1 MKDVK
6 KFTDS
11 SFGGNEE
18 FRALEWCAY
27 SPHCIADLTGQV
39 MDELD
44 EYFSTRGL
52 TYLSG
57 QRELLRDTVRLM
69 LGEAEKPVTTIPLL
83 PGMGKSTLVRA
94 LVKVLT
100 REFVRMSDYAKSLGG
115 VILVVEKTA
124 EAYELRDLIQ
134 ENAPNRDLVRVLE
147 SPNDFNITHGGCQRS
162 DVQTRAECP
171 GKDCPQAAECRL
183 LHAADKANQTP
194 FLVFMHARYDQ
205 YYIENLSALR
215 EWSSGEETIYT
226 RKLLI
231 VDEAPNLMKVSK
243 LSTSVIAACEGM
255 ISTYK
260 PSYELSWDKPKQT
273 LLSTLNYS
281 LRIPF
286 QKLLR
291 QYKANG
297 SRIAMATSDDFNAAA
312 FDWSK
317 LDPFCDQLEHYA
329 GPRSDEIIET
339 VSVLSKQPA
348 AYQIGQE
355 HELTVPHCRP
365 FDTREDLHTFILSG
379 SAFLSPELFDNP
391 EIDILPASVQ
401 ESYQRLTIHVQ
412 RSDTQFSV
420 SKTAM
425 TNKTTRNVL
434 TVWLKNKLSDM
445 AGHKVLVVTH
455 KGYAK
460 ELWENLSEFHDRLIP
475 LQADDGSGPK
485 ASLPYFGGMN
495 GSNRY
500 NEADCVICAGLGRFD
515 SEEYFNRALAFDF
528 NGSAWDEFEQA
539 CLDPSFQNKD
549 KLACVQQMRNKT
561 MARDLVQLV
570 FRSTLRNHNGTEP
583 VSLWLIQPPEEVVM
597 HVRNTFVDCQ
607 YDEIAELPFECL
619 FELATGRTFQGKP
632 THASKLLK
640 WLKNWDGSP
649 ILIAEV
655 RRQLGMKPGQWKEAR
670 KNAAVKEAFKH
681 IETDGSGKNCKIKR
695 SENVE

>member
-6 KFTDS
+6 KSLDS
-11 SFGGNEE
+11 RFGENEE
-18 FRALEWCAY
+18 LRALEWSTA
-27 SPHCIADLTGQV
+27 SPHCISDLTAQV

-57 QRELLRDTVRLM
+57 QRELLRQTVRLM
-69 LGEAEKPVTTIPLL
+69 LGEAESPVTTIPLL

-94 LVKVLT
+94 LVTVLT
-100 REFVRMSDYAKSLGG
+100 REFSRMSDYAKWLGG

-134 ENAPNRDLVRVLE
+134 EHAPNRDLVRVLE
-147 SPNDFNITHGGCQRS
+147 SPNDFNIAHGGCQRS

-171 GKDCPQAAECRL
+171 GKDCPKAAECKL

-194 FLVFMHARYDQ
+194 FLIFMHARYDR
-205 YYIENLSALR
+205 YYIEDLSALR
-215 EWSSGEETIYT
+215 EWSCGEKTIYT

-243 LSTSVIAACEGM
+243 LSTSVIAACEEM
-255 ISTYK
+255 ISTHK
-260 PSYELSWDKPKQT
+260 PSYDLYFDKEKRT
-273 LLSTLNYS
+273 LLNDLNFS

-297 SRIAMATSDDFNAAA
+297 NRIAVATPDDLQETA

-317 LDPFCDQLEHYA
+317 LYLFCDQLERYA
-329 GPRSDEIIET
+329 GPRSDDIIKT
-339 VSVLSKQPA
+339 ISVLSKQPA
-348 AYQIGQE
+348 AYQIGKE

-365 FDTREDLHTFILSG
+365 FDTRDDLHTFILSG

-391 EIDILPASVQ
+391 EIDTLPAAVQ

-412 RSDTQFSV
+412 RSNTRFSV

-425 TNKTTRNVL
+425 ASKTTRNAL
-434 TVWLKNKLSDM
+434 TVWLKDKLAGM
-445 AGHKVLVVTH
+445 AGRKVLVVTY
-455 KGYAK
+455 KGCAK
-460 ELWENLSEFHDRLIP
+460 ELWEALSEFHDRLIP

-485 ASLPYFGGMN
+485 DSLPYFGGMN

-500 NEADCVICAGLGRFD
+500 NDADCVICAGLGRFD
-515 SEEYFNRALAFDF
+515 AEEYFNRALAFDF
-528 NGSAWDEFEQA
+528 DGSAWKEFEQA
-539 CLDPSFQNKD
+539 CLNPSFRNTD
-549 KLACVQQMRNKT
+549 ELACVQRMSNQT

-570 FRSTLRNHNGTEP
+570 FRSTLRNHDGKEP

-597 HVRNTFVDCQ
+597 HVRDTFKDCQ
-607 YDEIAELPFECL
+607 YDKIAELPLDCL
-619 FELATGRTFQGKP
+619 SELTAGRTFRGKP

-655 RRQLGMKPGQWKEAR
+655 QRQLDMTQGQWKEAR
-670 KNAAVKEAFKH
+670 RNAAVKEAFKY
-681 IETDGSGKNCKIKR
+681 IETDGSGQNCKIKR
-695 SENVE
+695 SENTV

>member
-39 MDELD
+39 MDELG

-52 TYLSG
+52 TYISG

-147 SPNDFNITHGGCQRS
+147 SPNDFNIAHGGCQRS

-365 FDTREDLHTFILSG
+365 FDIRDDLRTFILSG
-379 SAFLSPELFDNP
+379 SAFLSPELYENP
-391 EIDILPASVQ
+391 EVDIPSANVQ

-412 RSDTQFSV
+412 RSDTRFSV
-420 SKTAM
+420 SKIAM
-425 TNKTTRNVL
+425 ANKTTRNVL
-434 TVWLKNKLSDM
+434 TVWLKNKLSGM
-445 AGHKVLVVTH
+445 AGHQVLVVTY

-460 ELWENLSEFHDRLIP
+460 ELWDALSEFHDRLIP
-475 LQADDGSGPK
+475 LQADDNSGPK
-485 ASLPYFGGMN
+485 ESLPYFGGMN

-528 NGSAWDEFEQA
+528 DGSAWGEFEQA
-539 CLDPSFQNKD
+539 CLDPSFRNTD
-549 KLACVQQMRNKT
+549 DLACVQKMRNLT

-570 FRSTLRNHNGTEP
+570 FRSTLRNHGGKEP

-597 HVRNTFVDCQ
+597 HVRESFRDCQ
-607 YDEIAELPFECL
+607 HDEISELPFECL
-619 FELATGRTFQGKP
+619 SELAAGRTFQGKP

-640 WLKNWDGSP
+640 WLADWDGSP

-655 RRQLGMKPGQWKEAR
+655 QGQLGMKPGQWKEAR

-681 IETDGSGKNCKIKR
+681 IETEGSGKNCKIKR

>member
-39 MDELD
+39 MDELG

-52 TYLSG
+52 TYISG

-147 SPNDFNITHGGCQRS
+147 SPNDFNIAHGGCQRS

-215 EWSSGEETIYT
+215 EWSSGEEMIYT

-365 FDTREDLHTFILSG
+365 FDIRDDLRTFILSG
-379 SAFLSPELFDNP
+379 SAFLSPELYENP
-391 EIDILPASVQ
+391 EVDIPSADVQ

-412 RSDTQFSV
+412 RSDTRFSV

-425 TNKTTRNVL
+425 ANKTTRNVL
-434 TVWLKNKLSDM
+434 TVWLKNKLSGM
-445 AGHKVLVVTH
+445 AGHQVLVVTY

-460 ELWENLSEFHDRLIP
+460 ELWDALSEFHDRLIP
-475 LQADDGSGPK
+475 LQADDNSGPK
-485 ASLPYFGGMN
+485 ESLPYFGGMN

-528 NGSAWDEFEQA
+528 DGSAWGEFEQA
-539 CLDPSFQNKD
+539 CLDPSFRNTD
-549 KLACVQQMRNKT
+549 DLACVQKMRNLT

-570 FRSTLRNHNGTEP
+570 FRSTLRNHGGKEP

-597 HVRNTFVDCQ
+597 HVRESFRDCQ
-607 YDEIAELPFECL
+607 HDEISELPFECL
-619 FELATGRTFQGKP
+619 SELAAGRTFQGKP

-640 WLKNWDGSP
+640 WLADWDGSP

-655 RRQLGMKPGQWKEAR
+655 QGQLGMKPGQWKEAR
-670 KNAAVKEAFKH
+670 RNAAVKEAFKH
-681 IETDGSGKNCKIKR
+681 IETDGSGKNCKIRR

>member
-69 LGEAEKPVTTIPLL
+69 LGEAEEPVTTIPLL

-134 ENAPNRDLVRVLE
+134 ENAPNRDL
-147 SPNDFNITHGGCQRS
+147 
-162 DVQTRAECP
+162 
-171 GKDCPQAAECRL
+171 
-183 LHAADKANQTP
+183 
-194 FLVFMHARYDQ
+194 DQ

-317 LDPFCDQLEHYA
+317 LDPFCDQLERYA

-355 HELTVPHCRP
+355 HELTVPHCRL
-365 FDTREDLHTFILSG
+365 FDIRDDLHTFILNG
-379 SAFLSPELFDNP
+379 SAFLSPELYENP
-391 EIDILPASVQ
+391 EVDIPSADVQ

-412 RSDTQFSV
+412 RSDTRFSV

-425 TNKTTRNVL
+425 ANKTTRNVL
-434 TVWLKNKLSDM
+434 TVWLKNKLSGM
-445 AGHKVLVVTH
+445 AGHQVLVVTY

-460 ELWENLSEFHDRLIP
+460 ELWDALSELHDRLIP
-475 LQADDGSGPK
+475 LQADDNSGPK
-485 ASLPYFGGMN
+485 ESLPYFGGMN

-528 NGSAWDEFEQA
+528 DGSAWGEFEQA
-539 CLDPSFQNKD
+539 CLDPSFRNTD
-549 KLACVQQMRNKT
+549 DLACVQKMRNLT

-570 FRSTLRNHNGTEP
+570 FRSTLRNHGGKEP

-597 HVRNTFVDCQ
+597 HVRESFRDCQ
-607 YDEIAELPFECL
+607 HDEISELPFECL
-619 FELATGRTFQGKP
+619 SELAAGRTFQGKP

-640 WLKNWDGSP
+640 WLADWDGSP

-655 RRQLGMKPGQWKEAR
+655 QGQLGMKPGQWKEAR

>member
-1 MKDVK
+1 MKNVK

-147 SPNDFNITHGGCQRS
+147 SPNDFNIAHGGCQRS

-183 LHAADKANQTP
+183 LHATDKANQTP

-255 ISTYK
+255 ISTHE
-260 PSYELSWDKPKQT
+260 PSYNLSWDKQKQT

-297 SRIAMATSDDFNAAA
+297 SRIAVTTSDDFNAAA

-365 FDTREDLHTFILSG
+365 FDIRDDLRTFILSG
-379 SAFLSPELFDNP
+379 SAFLSPELYENP
-391 EIDILPASVQ
+391 EVDIPSADVQ

-412 RSDTQFSV
+412 RSDTRFSV

-425 TNKTTRNVL
+425 ANKTTRNVL
-434 TVWLKNKLSDM
+434 TVWLKNKLSGM
-445 AGHKVLVVTH
+445 AGHQVLVVTY

-460 ELWENLSEFHDRLIP
+460 ELWDALSEFHDRLIP
-475 LQADDGSGPK
+475 LQADNNSGPK
-485 ASLPYFGGMN
+485 ESLPYFGGMN

-528 NGSAWDEFEQA
+528 DGSAWGEFEQA
-539 CLDPSFQNKD
+539 CLDPSFRNTD
-549 KLACVQQMRNKT
+549 DLACVQKMRNLT

-570 FRSTLRNHNGTEP
+570 FRSTLRNHGGKEP

-597 HVRNTFVDCQ
+597 HVRESFRDCQ
-607 YDEIAELPFECL
+607 HDEISELPFECL
-619 FELATGRTFQGKP
+619 SELAAGRTFQGKP

-640 WLKNWDGSP
+640 WLADWDGSP

-655 RRQLGMKPGQWKEAR
+655 QGQLGMKPGQWKEAR

>member
-1 MKDVK
+1 MKNVK

-147 SPNDFNITHGGCQRS
+147 SPNDFNIAHGGCQRS

-183 LHAADKANQTP
+183 LHATDKANQTP

-255 ISTYK
+255 ISTHE
-260 PSYELSWDKPKQT
+260 PSYNLSWDKQKQT

-297 SRIAMATSDDFNAAA
+297 SRIAVTTSDDFNAAA

-365 FDTREDLHTFILSG
+365 FDIRDDLRTFILSG
-379 SAFLSPELFDNP
+379 SAFLSPELYENP
-391 EIDILPASVQ
+391 EVDIPSADVQ

-412 RSDTQFSV
+412 RSDTRFSV

-425 TNKTTRNVL
+425 ANKTTRNVL
-434 TVWLKNKLSDM
+434 TVWLKNKLSGM
-445 AGHKVLVVTH
+445 AGHQVLVVTY

-460 ELWENLSEFHDRLIP
+460 ELWDALSEFHDRLIP
-475 LQADDGSGPK
+475 LQADDNSGPK
-485 ASLPYFGGMN
+485 ESLPYFGGMN

-528 NGSAWDEFEQA
+528 DGSAWGEFEQA
-539 CLDPSFQNKD
+539 CLDPSFRNTD
-549 KLACVQQMRNKT
+549 DLACVQKMRNLT

-570 FRSTLRNHNGTEP
+570 FRSTLRNHGGKEP

-597 HVRNTFVDCQ
+597 HVRESFRDCQ
-607 YDEIAELPFECL
+607 HDEISELPFECL
-619 FELATGRTFQGKP
+619 SELADGRTFQGKP

-640 WLKNWDGSP
+640 WLADWDGSP

-655 RRQLGMKPGQWKEAR
+655 QGQLGMKPGQWKEAR

>member
-1 MKDVK
+1 MKDIK
-6 KFTDS
+6 KSADS
-11 SFGGNEE
+11 SFGENEE
-18 FRALEWCAY
+18 LRALEWSAH
-27 SPHCIADLTGQV
+27 SPHCISDLTGQV

-44 EYFSTRGL
+44 EYFSTRGV
-52 TYLSG
+52 TYISG

-69 LGEAEKPVTTIPLL
+69 LGEAEVPVTTIPLL

-134 ENAPNRDLVRVLE
+134 ENASNRDLVRVLE
-147 SPNDFNITHGGCQRS
+147 SPNDFNIAHGGCQRS

-255 ISTYK
+255 ISTHE
-260 PSYELSWDKPKQT
+260 PSYNLSWDKQKQT

-297 SRIAMATSDDFNAAA
+297 SRIAVTTSDDFNAAA

-317 LDPFCDQLEHYA
+317 LDPFCDQLERYA
-329 GPRSDEIIET
+329 GSRSDEIIET
-339 VSVLSKQPA
+339 VSVLSKQPS

-365 FDTREDLHTFILSG
+365 FDIRDDLRTFILSG
-379 SAFLSPELFDNP
+379 SAFLSPELYENP
-391 EIDILPASVQ
+391 EVDIPSANVQ

-412 RSDTQFSV
+412 RSDSRFSV

-425 TNKTTRNVL
+425 AHKPTRNVL
-434 TVWLKNKLSDM
+434 TVWLKNKLSGM
-445 AGHKVLVVTH
+445 AGHKVLVVTY

-460 ELWENLSEFHDRLIP
+460 ELWDALSEFHDRLIP
-475 LQADDGSGPK
+475 LQADDNSGPK
-485 ASLPYFGGMN
+485 ESLPYFGGMN

-528 NGSAWDEFEQA
+528 DGSAWGEFE
-539 CLDPSFQNKD
+539 
-549 KLACVQQMRNKT
+549 
-561 MARDLVQLV
+561 
-570 FRSTLRNHNGTEP
+570 
-583 VSLWLIQPPEEVVM
+583 
-597 HVRNTFVDCQ
+597 
-607 YDEIAELPFECL
+607 
-619 FELATGRTFQGKP
+619 
-632 THASKLLK
+632 
-640 WLKNWDGSP
+640 
-649 ILIAEV
+649 
-655 RRQLGMKPGQWKEAR
+655 
-670 KNAAVKEAFKH
+670 
-681 IETDGSGKNCKIKR
+681 
-695 SENVE
+695 

>member
-18 FRALEWCAY
+18 FRALEWSAH
-27 SPHCIADLTGQV
+27 SPHCRADLTGQV

-44 EYFSTRGL
+44 EYFSTRAI
-52 TYLSG
+52 TYISG
-57 QRELLRDTVRLM
+57 QRELLRYTVRLM

-147 SPNDFNITHGGCQRS
+147 GPNDFNIAHGGCQRS
-162 DVQTRAECP
+162 DVQTRAECS

-365 FDTREDLHTFILSG
+365 FDIRDDLRTFILSG
-379 SAFLSPELFDNP
+379 SAFLSPELYENP
-391 EIDILPASVQ
+391 EVDIPSANVQ

-412 RSDTQFSV
+412 RSDTRFSV

-425 TNKTTRNVL
+425 ANKTTRNVL
-434 TVWLKNKLSDM
+434 TVWLKNKLSGM
-445 AGHKVLVVTH
+445 AGHKVLVVTY

-460 ELWENLSEFHDRLIP
+460 ELWDALSEFHDRLIP
-475 LQADDGSGPK
+475 LPDDNGGPK
-485 ASLPYFGGMN
+485 ESLPYFGGMN

-500 NEADCVICAGLGRFD
+500 NEAR
-515 SEEYFNRALAFDF
+515 S
-528 NGSAWDEFEQA
+528 GSA
-539 CLDPSFQNKD
+539 CIP
-549 KLACVQQMRNKT
+549 
-561 MARDLVQLV
+561 
-570 FRSTLRNHNGTEP
+570 
-583 VSLWLIQPPEEVVM
+583 
-597 HVRNTFVDCQ
+597 Q
-607 YDEIAELPFECL
+607 Y
-619 FELATGRTFQGKP
+619 
-632 THASKLLK
+632 
-640 WLKNWDGSP
+640 
-649 ILIAEV
+649 
-655 RRQLGMKPGQWKEAR
+655 
-670 KNAAVKEAFKH
+670 AAQ
-681 IETDGSGKNCKIKR
+681 SWR
-695 SENVE
+695 

>member
-365 FDTREDLHTFILSG
+365 FDIRDDLRTFILSG
-379 SAFLSPELFDNP
+379 SAFLSPELYENP
-391 EIDILPASVQ
+391 EVDIPSADVQ

-412 RSDTQFSV
+412 RSDTRFSV

-425 TNKTTRNVL
+425 ANKTTRNVL
-434 TVWLKNKLSDM
+434 TVWLKNKLSGM
-445 AGHKVLVVTH
+445 AGHQVLVVTY

-460 ELWENLSEFHDRLIP
+460 ELWDALSEFHDRLIP
-475 LQADDGSGPK
+475 LQADDNSGPK
-485 ASLPYFGGMN
+485 ESLPYFGGMN

-528 NGSAWDEFEQA
+528 DGSAWGEFEQV
-539 CLDPSFQNKD
+539 CLDPSFRNTD
-549 KLACVQQMRNKT
+549 DLACVQKMRNLT

-570 FRSTLRNHNGTEP
+570 FRSTLRNHGGKEP
-583 VSLWLIQPPEEVVM
+583 VSLWLIQPPEKVVM
-597 HVRNTFVDCQ
+597 HVRESFRDCQ
-607 YDEIAELPFECL
+607 HDEISELPFECL
-619 FELATGRTFQGKP
+619 SELAAGRTFQGKP

-640 WLKNWDGSP
+640 WLADWDGSP

-655 RRQLGMKPGQWKEAR
+655 QGQLGMKPGQWKEAR

>member
-1 MKDVK
+1 MKDIK
-6 KFTDS
+6 KSADS
-11 SFGGNEE
+11 SFGENEE
-18 FRALEWCAY
+18 LRALEWSAH

-44 EYFSTRGL
+44 EYFSTRGV
-52 TYLSG
+52 TYISG

-69 LGEAEKPVTTIPLL
+69 LGEAEVPVTTIPLL

-147 SPNDFNITHGGCQRS
+147 SPNDFNIAHGGCQRS

-365 FDTREDLHTFILSG
+365 FDIRDDLRTFILSG
-379 SAFLSPELFDNP
+379 SAFLSPEL
-391 EIDILPASVQ
+391 
-401 ESYQRLTIHVQ
+401 
-412 RSDTQFSV
+412 
-420 SKTAM
+420 
-425 TNKTTRNVL
+425 
-434 TVWLKNKLSDM
+434 
-445 AGHKVLVVTH
+445 
-455 KGYAK
+455 
-460 ELWENLSEFHDRLIP
+460 
-475 LQADDGSGPK
+475 
-485 ASLPYFGGMN
+485 
-495 GSNRY
+495 
-500 NEADCVICAGLGRFD
+500 
-515 SEEYFNRALAFDF
+515 
-528 NGSAWDEFEQA
+528 
-539 CLDPSFQNKD
+539 
-549 KLACVQQMRNKT
+549 
-561 MARDLVQLV
+561 
-570 FRSTLRNHNGTEP
+570 
-583 VSLWLIQPPEEVVM
+583 
-597 HVRNTFVDCQ
+597 
-607 YDEIAELPFECL
+607 
-619 FELATGRTFQGKP
+619 
-632 THASKLLK
+632 
-640 WLKNWDGSP
+640 
-649 ILIAEV
+649 
-655 RRQLGMKPGQWKEAR
+655 
-670 KNAAVKEAFKH
+670 
-681 IETDGSGKNCKIKR
+681 
-695 SENVE
+695 

>member
-1 MKDVK
+1 MKDVEK
-6 KFTDS
+6 SSDS
-11 SFGGNEE
+11 RFGENEE
-18 FRALEWCAY
+18 IRALEWSTA
-27 SPHCIADLTGQV
+27 SPHCISDLTEQV

-69 LGEAEKPVTTIPLL
+69 LGEAESPVTTIPLL

-100 REFVRMSDYAKSLGG
+100 REFSRMSDYAKSLGG

-134 ENAPNRDLVRVLE
+134 ENAPDRDLVRVLE
-147 SPNDFNITHGGCQRS
+147 SPNDFNIAHGGCQRS
-162 DVQTRAECP
+162 DTQTYAECP

-183 LHAADKANQTP
+183 LHAADKVNQTP
-194 FLVFMHARYDQ
+194 FLVFMHARYDR
-205 YYIENLSALR
+205 YYIENLSSLR
-215 EWSSGEETIYT
+215 EWSCGEKTIYT

-231 VDEAPNLMKVSK
+231 VDEAPNLMKVST
-243 LSTSVIAACEGM
+243 LSTSVIADCEGM
-255 ISTYK
+255 ISTYE
-260 PSYELSWDKPKQT
+260 PSYNPILDKQKRALLREL
-273 LLSTLNYS
+273 NFS
-281 LRIPF
+281 LRMPF
-286 QKLLR
+286 QRLLR
-291 QYKANG
+291 QYNTKGISVAVSTPNDLEEEG
-297 SRIAMATSDDFNAAA
+297 

-317 LDPFCDQLEHYA
+317 LYLFCDQLERYA
-329 GPRSDEIIET
+329 GLRSDDIIET
-339 VSVLSKQPA
+339 ISVLSKQPA

-355 HELTVPHCRP
+355 HELTIPHCRS
-365 FDTREDLHTFILSG
+365 FDTRDDLHTFILSG

-391 EIDILPASVQ
+391 EIDTLPASVQ

-412 RSDTQFSV
+412 RSDTRFSV

-425 TNKTTRNVL
+425 ASKTTRNVL
-434 TVWLKNKLSDM
+434 TVWLKNKLASM
-445 AGHKVLVVTH
+445 EGYKVLVVTY

-460 ELWENLSEFHDRLIP
+460 VLWEALSEFHDRLIP

-485 ASLPYFGGMN
+485 DSLPYFGGMN

-515 SEEYFNRALAFDF
+515 SEEYLNRALAFDF
-528 NGSAWDEFEQA
+528 NGSAWEELEQA

-549 KLACVQQMRNKT
+549 KLACVQQMRHRT

-570 FRSTLRNHNGTEP
+570 FRSTLRNHDGKQP

-597 HVRNTFVDCQ
+597 HVRESFEDCQ
-607 YDEIAELPFECL
+607 YDEISELPFECL
-619 FELATGRTFQGKP
+619 SELAAGRTFQGKP

-655 RRQLGMKPGQWKEAR
+655 RQQLDMTSGQWKEAR
-670 KNAAVKEAFKH
+670 KNAAVKAEFKH
-681 IETDGSGKNCKIKR
+681 IESYGSGKTSGIKR
-695 SENVE
+695 SENVA

>member
-1 MKDVK
+1 MKDIK
-6 KFTDS
+6 KSADS

-147 SPNDFNITHGGCQRS
+147 SPNDFNIAHGGCQRS

-183 LHAADKANQTP
+183 LHAADKVNQTP

-260 PSYELSWDKPKQT
+260 PSYELGWDKPKQT

-365 FDTREDLHTFILSG
+365 FDIRDDLRTFILSG
-379 SAFLSPELFDNP
+379 SAFLSPELYENP
-391 EIDILPASVQ
+391 EVDIPSANVQ

-412 RSDTQFSV
+412 RSDTRFSV

-425 TNKTTRNVL
+425 ANKTTRNVL
-434 TVWLKNKLSDM
+434 TVWLKNKLSGM
-445 AGHKVLVVTH
+445 AGHKVLVVTY

-460 ELWENLSEFHDRLIP
+460 ELWDALSEFHDRLIP
-475 LQADDGSGPK
+475 LQADDNSGPK
-485 ASLPYFGGMN
+485 ESLPYFGGMN

-528 NGSAWDEFEQA
+528 DGSAWGEFEQA
-539 CLDPSFQNKD
+539 CLDPSFRNTD
-549 KLACVQQMRNKT
+549 DLACVQKMRNLT

-570 FRSTLRNHNGTEP
+570 FRSTLRNHGGKEP

-597 HVRNTFVDCQ
+597 HVRESFRDCQ
-607 YDEIAELPFECL
+607 HDEISELPFECL
-619 FELATGRTFQGKP
+619 SELAAGRTFQGKP

-640 WLKNWDGSP
+640 WLADWDGSP

-655 RRQLGMKPGQWKEAR
+655 QGQLGMKPGQWKEAR

>member
-1 MKDVK
+1 MKNVK

-147 SPNDFNITHGGCQRS
+147 SPNDFNIAHGGCQRS

-183 LHAADKANQTP
+183 LHATDKANQTP

-255 ISTYK
+255 ISTHE
-260 PSYELSWDKPKQT
+260 PSYNLSWDKQKQT

-297 SRIAMATSDDFNAAA
+297 SRIAVTTSDDFNAAA

-365 FDTREDLHTFILSG
+365 FDIRDDLRTFILSG
-379 SAFLSPELFDNP
+379 SAFLSPELYENP
-391 EIDILPASVQ
+391 EVDIPSADVQ

-412 RSDTQFSV
+412 RSDTRFSV

-425 TNKTTRNVL
+425 ANKTTRNVL
-434 TVWLKNKLSDM
+434 TVWLKNKLSGM
-445 AGHKVLVVTH
+445 AGHQVLVVTY

-460 ELWENLSEFHDRLIP
+460 ELWDALSEFHDRLIP
-475 LQADDGSGPK
+475 LQADDNSGPK
-485 ASLPYFGGMN
+485 ESLPYFGGMN

-528 NGSAWDEFEQA
+528 DGSAWGEFEQA
-539 CLDPSFQNKD
+539 CLDPSFRNTD
-549 KLACVQQMRNKT
+549 NLACVQKMRNLT

-570 FRSTLRNHNGTEP
+570 FRSTLRNHGGKEP

-597 HVRNTFVDCQ
+597 HVRESFRDCQ
-607 YDEIAELPFECL
+607 HDEISELPFECL
-619 FELATGRTFQGKP
+619 SELAAGRTFQGKP

-640 WLKNWDGSP
+640 WLADWDGSP

-655 RRQLGMKPGQWKEAR
+655 QGQLGMKPGQWKEAR

-695 SENVE
+695 SENVA

>member
-39 MDELD
+39 MDELG

-52 TYLSG
+52 TYISG

-147 SPNDFNITHGGCQRS
+147 SPNDFNIAHGGCQRS

-365 FDTREDLHTFILSG
+365 FDIRDDLRTFILSG
-379 SAFLSPELFDNP
+379 SAFLSPELYENP
-391 EIDILPASVQ
+391 EVDIPSADVQ

-425 TNKTTRNVL
+425 ANKTTRNVL
-434 TVWLKNKLSDM
+434 TVWLKNKLSGM
-445 AGHKVLVVTH
+445 AGHKVLVVTY

-460 ELWENLSEFHDRLIP
+460 ELWDALSEFHDRLIP
-475 LQADDGSGPK
+475 LQADDNSGPK
-485 ASLPYFGGMN
+485 ESLPYFGGMN

-528 NGSAWDEFEQA
+528 GGSAWGEFEQA
-539 CLDPSFQNKD
+539 CLDPSFRNTD
-549 KLACVQQMRNKT
+549 DLACVQKMRNLT

-570 FRSTLRNHNGTEP
+570 FRSTLRNHGGKEP

-597 HVRNTFVDCQ
+597 HVRESFRDCQ
-607 YDEIAELPFECL
+607 HDEISELPFECL
-619 FELATGRTFQGKP
+619 SELAAGRTFQGKP

-640 WLKNWDGSP
+640 WLADWDGSP

-655 RRQLGMKPGQWKEAR
+655 QGQTRYEAGAMER
-670 KNAAVKEAFKH
+670 SSEERGCQGSVQAYRNRWFGQKLQNQAF
-681 IETDGSGKNCKIKR
+681 
-695 SENVE
+695 

>member
-39 MDELD
+39 MDELG

-52 TYLSG
+52 TYISG

-147 SPNDFNITHGGCQRS
+147 SPNDFNIAHGGCQRS

-365 FDTREDLHTFILSG
+365 FDIRDDLRTFILSG
-379 SAFLSPELFDNP
+379 SAFLSPELYENP
-391 EIDILPASVQ
+391 EVDIPSANVQ

-412 RSDTQFSV
+412 RSDTRFSV

-425 TNKTTRNVL
+425 ANKTTRNVL
-434 TVWLKNKLSDM
+434 TVWLKNKLSGM
-445 AGHKVLVVTH
+445 AGHQVLVVTY

-460 ELWENLSEFHDRLIP
+460 ELWDALSEFHDRLIP
-475 LQADDGSGPK
+475 LQADDNSGPK
-485 ASLPYFGGMN
+485 ESLPYFGGMN

-528 NGSAWDEFEQA
+528 DGSAWGEFEQA
-539 CLDPSFQNKD
+539 CLDPSFRNTD
-549 KLACVQQMRNKT
+549 DLACVQKMRNLT

-570 FRSTLRNHNGTEP
+570 FRSTLRNHGGKEP

-597 HVRNTFVDCQ
+597 HVRESFRDCQ
-607 YDEIAELPFECL
+607 HDEISELPFECL
-619 FELATGRTFQGKP
+619 SELAAGRTFQGKP

-640 WLKNWDGSP
+640 WLADWDGSP

-655 RRQLGMKPGQWKEAR
+655 QGQLGMKPGQWKEAR

-681 IETDGSGKNCKIKR
+681 IETEGSGKNCKIKR

>member
-11 SFGGNEE
+11 SFGRNEE
-18 FRALEWCAY
+18 FRALEWSAH
-27 SPHCIADLTGQV
+27 SPHCRADLTGQV

-44 EYFSTRGL
+44 EYFSTRAI
-52 TYLSG
+52 TYISG
-57 QRELLRDTVRLM
+57 QRELLRYTVRLM

-147 SPNDFNITHGGCQRS
+147 SPNDFNIAHGGCQRS

-339 VSVLSKQPA
+339 VSVLSKQPLP
-348 AYQIGQE
+348 IKS
-355 HELTVPHCRP
+355 VR
-365 FDTREDLHTFILSG
+365 TRINGFRTGE
-379 SAFLSPELFDNP
+379 
-391 EIDILPASVQ
+391 
-401 ESYQRLTIHVQ
+401 Y
-412 RSDTQFSV
+412 SDCC
-420 SKTAM
+420 
-425 TNKTTRNVL
+425 
-434 TVWLKNKLSDM
+434 
-445 AGHKVLVVTH
+445 H
-455 KGYAK
+455 
-460 ELWENLSEFHDRLIP
+460 I
-475 LQADDGSGPK
+475 
-485 ASLPYFGGMN
+485 
-495 GSNRY
+495 
-500 NEADCVICAGLGRFD
+500 
-515 SEEYFNRALAFDF
+515 RA
-528 NGSAWDEFEQA
+528 W
-539 CLDPSFQNKD
+539 
-549 KLACVQQMRNKT
+549 
-561 MARDLVQLV
+561 
-570 FRSTLRNHNGTEP
+570 
-583 VSLWLIQPPEEVVM
+583 
-597 HVRNTFVDCQ
+597 
-607 YDEIAELPFECL
+607 
-619 FELATGRTFQGKP
+619 
-632 THASKLLK
+632 
-640 WLKNWDGSP
+640 
-649 ILIAEV
+649 
-655 RRQLGMKPGQWKEAR
+655 
-670 KNAAVKEAFKH
+670 
-681 IETDGSGKNCKIKR
+681 
-695 SENVE
+695 

>member
-1 MKDVK
+1 MKNVK

-115 VILVVEKTA
+115 VILVVEKIA

-147 SPNDFNITHGGCQRS
+147 GPNDFNIAHGGCQRS

-365 FDTREDLHTFILSG
+365 FDIRDDLRTFILSG
-379 SAFLSPELFDNP
+379 SAFLSPELYENP
-391 EIDILPASVQ
+391 EVDMPPAAVQ

-412 RSDTQFSV
+412 RSDTRFSV

-425 TNKTTRNVL
+425 ANKPTRNVL
-434 TVWLKNKLSDM
+434 TVWLKNKLSGM
-445 AGHKVLVVTH
+445 AGHKVLVVTY

-460 ELWENLSEFHDRLIP
+460 ELWDALSEFHDRLIP
-475 LQADDGSGPK
+475 LQADDNSGPK
-485 ASLPYFGGMN
+485 ESLPYFGGMN

-528 NGSAWDEFEQA
+528 GGSAWGEFEQA
-539 CLDPSFQNKD
+539 CLDPSFRNTD
-549 KLACVQQMRNKT
+549 DLACVQKMRNLT

-570 FRSTLRNHNGTEP
+570 FRSTLRNHGGKEP

-597 HVRNTFVDCQ
+597 HVRESFRDCQ
-607 YDEIAELPFECL
+607 HDEISELPFECL
-619 FELATGRTFQGKP
+619 SELAAGRTFQGKP

-640 WLKNWDGSP
+640 WLADWDGSP

-655 RRQLGMKPGQWKEAR
+655 QGQLGMKPGQWKEAR